1 MTRTEELRV
10 RLRARMLFMRL
21 KDSGHVLTAQQYA
34 TCRGWITAGQLD
46 TAEAFMRRHGIIKGR
61 RTA

>member
-1 MTRTEELRV
+1 MKTMRESPEETRAKL
-10 RLRARMLFMRL
+10 LHMQL
-21 KDSGHVLTAQQYA
+21 KAGGWALSIQQYA

>member
-1 MTRTEELRV
+1 MNRTEELRV
-10 RLRARMLFMRL
+10 RLRTRMLFARL